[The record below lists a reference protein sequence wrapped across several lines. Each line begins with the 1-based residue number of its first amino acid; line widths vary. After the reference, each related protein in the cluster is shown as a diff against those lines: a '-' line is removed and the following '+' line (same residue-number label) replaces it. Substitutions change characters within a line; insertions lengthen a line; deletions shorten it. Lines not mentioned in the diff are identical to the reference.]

1 VALKIEERYVVK
13 QSSTGRYLVTPHEP
27 WKVWALRVV
36 IILFAI
42 VIGWGCFELGIVQ
55 AGYQRTASHVEIQ
68 NLTEELS
75 VLRSRIEQLMDENAQ
90 LQSNSAIDET
100 ATKQVNE
107 RLNQLNQET
116 LELKE
121 ELVFYRSLLSPSELE
136 PGLQIL
142 GVQLIKDVK
151 DNTYGY
157 KIVLTQRRNRN
168 LFADGVVNMLISGAH
183 AGEAVVLDSKTVLAN
198 KKGELEFKFKNFQS
212 LEGQVRLPEGFKPQT
227 VLVKVNPR
235 SRSLKRIERN
245 YDWKSI
251 VTGG

>member
-1 VALKIEERYVVK
+1 MVK
-13 QSSTGRYLVTPHEP
+13 QSSTGRYLVTPHDP
-27 WKVWALRVV
+27 WKVWALRVAITLVV
-36 IILFAI
+36 IAI
-42 VIGWGCFELGIVQ
+42 AWGCYEMGITQ
-55 AGYQRTASHVEIQ
+55 AGYQRSASSTEIQ
-68 NLTEELS
+68 NLNAQINELQAH
-75 VLRSRIEQLMDENAQ
+75 IEQLTEQNAQ
-90 LQSNSAIDET
+90 LQSNNAIEAT
-100 ATKQVNE
+100 ATKQVND

-142 GVQLIKDVK
+142 GVQLVRDSK

-157 KIVLTQRRNRN
+157 KVVLTQRRNRN
-168 LFADGVVNMLISGAH
+168 RFADGEVELQISGTE
-183 AGEAVVLDSKTVLAN
+183 GGKQKLLESDTVLSEKN
-198 KKGELEFKFKNFQS
+198 GVLRFKFKNFQS
-212 LEGQVRLPEGFKPQT
+212 LEGQLSLPDGFKPQT

-245 YDWKSI
+245 YDWNSV